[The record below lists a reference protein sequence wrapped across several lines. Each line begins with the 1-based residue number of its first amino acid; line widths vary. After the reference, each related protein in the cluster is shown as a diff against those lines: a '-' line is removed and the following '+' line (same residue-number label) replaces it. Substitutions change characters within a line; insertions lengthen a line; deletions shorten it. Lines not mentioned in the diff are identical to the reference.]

1 MTLKNILI
9 AFVLI
14 IILANIIALNAL
26 PDAIIGFNLIA
37 IVAILLVV
45 SYFFWRRNQQK

>member
-14 IILANIIALNAL
+14 VILANIIALNAL
-26 PDAIIGFNLIA
+26 PDAIINFNLFA
-37 IVAILLVV
+37 IVAILLAVG
-45 SYFFWRRNQQK
+45 YFYWRRNQQK